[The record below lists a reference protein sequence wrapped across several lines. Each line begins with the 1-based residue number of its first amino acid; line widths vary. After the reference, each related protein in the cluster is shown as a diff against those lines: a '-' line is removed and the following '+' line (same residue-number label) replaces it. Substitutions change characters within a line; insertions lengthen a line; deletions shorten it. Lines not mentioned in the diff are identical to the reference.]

1 MSYHNQLHVA
11 DVTQSLHALLQMGG
25 EIFADEALDLF
36 SVLIAAVIHDVGHA
50 GLNNS
55 FHVNSRSELALLYND
70 VSVLE
75 NMHASTTF
83 RLILGDNRD
92 RRLDIFENFLEEE
105 TAKARKYIIKA
116 VLSTD
121 MKKHFTKKNYIKGI
135 LIDTDCL
142 NLPKDPSLR
151 HEILMYIIHM
161 ADISNPSK
169 DIQVATKWTDKLI
182 EEWFRQGDMEE
193 SMGLPF
199 SPMCDRNSTNREQSQ
214 IDFIKFIVLP
224 AYELLGELIP
234 RVATEVVP
242 RIRENL
248 KYWQEQDRIKS
259 EAKVQFTEKCSI

>member
-1 MSYHNQLHVA
+1 
-11 DVTQSLHALLQMGG
+11 
-25 EIFADEALDLF
+25 
-36 SVLIAAVIHDVGHA
+36 
-50 GLNNS
+50 
-55 FHVNSRSELALLYND
+55 VNSRSELALLYND

-121 MKKHFTKKNYIKGI
+121 MKKHFTKKNFIKGI
-135 LIDTDCL
+135 LINTDEKTTTPSCPP
-142 NLPKDPSLR
+142 LPLDACSRYEVLTF
-151 HEILMYIIHM
+151 IIHM

-169 DIQVATKWTDKLI
+169 DIGVAIKWTDKLLD
-182 EEWFRQGDMEE
+182 EWFRQGDMEE
-193 SMGLPF
+193 RMGLPF
-199 SPMCDRNSTNREQSQ
+199 SPSCDRNSTSKEKSQ
-214 IDFIKFIVLP
+214 IGFIKFIVLP
-224 AYELLGELIP
+224 SYELLGELIP

-248 KYWQEQDRIKS
+248 KYWQEQDRIKT
-259 EAKVQFTEKCSI
+259 EEKDAKFAEKLKN